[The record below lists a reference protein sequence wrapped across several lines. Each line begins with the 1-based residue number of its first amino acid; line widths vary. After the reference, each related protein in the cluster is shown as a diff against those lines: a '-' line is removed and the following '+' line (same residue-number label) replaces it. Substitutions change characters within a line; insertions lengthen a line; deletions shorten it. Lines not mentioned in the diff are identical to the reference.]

1 MVPRGT
7 PTPAPMTVLLLL
19 PSALNEGIEASVA
32 VCVFVTEPGALLN
45 VLLLDVDEGSKVFAV
60 MEDVLDVV
68 YDVVSKFVVFSE
80 DIA

>member
-1 MVPRGT
+1 
-7 PTPAPMTVLLLL
+7 MTVLFLL
-19 PSALNEGIEASVA
+19 PSALNEGIEASVE
-32 VCVFVTEPGALLN
+32 VCVFVTELGALLN